1 MFTLKL
7 PKVGR
12 EYCYQDLDI
21 GVSKADIS
29 RRANTFNASV
39 PVIHTRQQV
48 LAYRLLPAAP
58 ASLSS

>member
-7 PKVGR
+7 PKVGT
-12 EYCYQDLDI
+12 EYRYQDLDI

-39 PVIHTRQQV
+39 PVNPYKTAGIGLQ
-48 LAYRLLPAAP
+48 AAP
-58 ASLSS
+58 CSPCLTL